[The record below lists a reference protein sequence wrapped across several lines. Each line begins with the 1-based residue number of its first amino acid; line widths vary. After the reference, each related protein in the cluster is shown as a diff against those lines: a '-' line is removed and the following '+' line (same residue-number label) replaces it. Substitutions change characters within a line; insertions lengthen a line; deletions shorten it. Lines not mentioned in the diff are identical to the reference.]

1 MDAVL
6 CVLSVCITIVNTFSF
21 LVDRGSSHNVEQ
33 VVVSEESAYI
43 FWISFT
49 STVPLVIDLL
59 CGLSRKDYSC
69 LLEQLLLVL
78 ATNLMNVLFCFHRNL
93 SAPRELFFAL
103 FNAQCVIIT
112 AVLLN
117 GITKSKSGLW
127 TAGRVRLGF
136 AFYAISQI
144 YFGVLSQ
151 SLMVV
156 LNVFFA
162 ISVCF
167 FGVGLA
173 GYMYFAVQAYRCRKS
188 METDLLPVFCNGIL
202 ISFQGA
208 VGIGCAGWGAKRLQ
222 DSDVSFISYLVAITC
237 ATAVLVA
244 MLPGR
249 CARCKLTEMEQS
261 LDFKRSFIRYIGHE
275 IRTPLNIS
283 CIGLDILLS
292 GTNTALVDFPAASGR
307 TQLASGI
314 GDSDTKCG
322 ASDLPQLPV
331 STHGGRRYL
340 GKDVEADQVLSEVR
354 CAIDHATSILN
365 HLLLYDKLDTDTEY
379 VEWADIHVKRF
390 VESTMAIFAIQA
402 AAKDINFQMLIADG
416 LPILRGDEP
425 KLRQVLCVLASNAI
439 KFTPK
444 YGHVTL
450 SVCSINSG
458 GQQSPHLEIQ
468 FVDTGVGIDKDHMQQ
483 LFNNVVHFDADLDQ
497 YGKGTGLGL
506 YITRALVELHHGTV
520 TVHSNGYGTGSTF
533 IVSLPFDWHEQE
545 VHSCVVSPAATL
557 RGLSEWLRS
566 RHRQNAANKMSP
578 VQMRKRLRNR
588 HRHRMDSKIAP
599 GLPVRQK
606 NHYDVEVGMPSQA
619 HADALPSENYIAN
632 VESVGSTDDGATD
645 GGELLRHSGMAFL
658 SATRFSSNSLS
669 GSSSGLEILSAYSR
683 STTMRTSRTVSVVGL
698 TALVV
703 DDSKSSLKM
712 VCMLL
717 KKLGYEYVTASD
729 GLEALNRVTA
739 AMSVV
744 SVASDMKPDV
754 VSFDGIDFILMDNCM
769 PNMNG
774 ADSCRQIR
782 KLGYHGPII
791 GLTGHTLEDDL
802 AYFRNAGADHILAKP
817 LDVSALLVCLKN
829 LIEVPLVNGRLQEMC
844 HSNDFHAK

>member
-6 CVLSVCITIVNTFSF
+6 CVLSVCITIVNIFSF
-21 LVDRGSSHNVEQ
+21 FGELGPSQNDEQ
-33 VVVSEESAYI
+33 VVISAYI

-49 STVPLVIDLL
+49 STMPMVIDLL
-59 CGLSRKDYSC
+59 CGLSQKDYSC
-69 LLEQLLLVL
+69 LLEQFLLII
-78 ATNLMNVLFCFHRNL
+78 ATNLMNVLFCFHKNL
-93 SAPRELFFAL
+93 TAPRELFFAL

-117 GITKSKSGLW
+117 GVTKSKSGLW
-127 TAGRVRLGF
+127 TVGRARLGF

-144 YFGVLSQ
+144 YFGVPSQ
-151 SLMVV
+151 PLITV

-249 CARCKLTEMEQS
+249 CARCKLTEMEKS

-292 GTNTALVDFPAASGR
+292 GTNTALVDFPAASRR
-307 TQLASGI
+307 TQLGSAS
-314 GDSDTKCG
+314 GDSDKKYG
-322 ASDLPQLPV
+322 AAATDLPQLTV
-331 STHGGRRYL
+331 STGRRYL
-340 GKDVEADQVLSEVR
+340 GKDVEANQVLSEVR

-379 VEWADIHVKRF
+379 IERVDIHVKRF
-390 VESTMAIFAIQA
+390 VESTMAMFAIQA

-425 KLRQVLCVLASNAI
+425 KLRQVLCVLATNAI

-450 SVCSINSG
+450 SVCSVNSG

-533 IVSLPFDWHEQE
+533 IVRLPFDWHEQE
-545 VHSCVVSPAATL
+545 AHSCVVSPAATL
-557 RGLSEWLRS
+557 RGLREWLRS
-566 RHRQNAANKMSP
+566 RHGQNAANKMSP

-588 HRHRMDSKIAP
+588 HRHRIDSKIAP
-599 GLPVRQK
+599 VLPVLQK
-606 NHYDVEVGMPSQA
+606 NHYDVEVGLPS
-619 HADALPSENYIAN
+619 HADASPSENYIAN

-645 GGELLRHSGMAFL
+645 GGELFRHSGVAFL
-658 SATRFSSNSLS
+658 KATRFSSNSLS
-669 GSSSGLEILSAYSR
+669 GSSSGLETLSAYSK

-744 SVASDMKPDV
+744 SMDSDMKPGV

-817 LDVSALLVCLKN
+817 LDVSALQVCLKN
-829 LIEVPLVNGRLQEMC
+829 LIEVPLVNGRLQEIC
-844 HSNDFHAK
+844 QGNDFHTK